1 MARTKRLDLSAGQAK
16 AVLELMYQDGAVSQE
31 TIANYRGRLHEEA
44 QGLLARLRELG
55 IETGHAVG
63 SALSNAAERVSA
75 AAKAVAHTEPEAS
88 EPARAPKPKARTTR
102 KSRRGK
108 TPAEIAE
115 TQRLQGR
122 YIGLAQRIGRET
134 VKKRFGRDAIKEHGK
149 ARVIEMM
156 EAHVAGQDAKAAP
169 AARKA
174 RRRPTSAPAKKSA
187 KRASRKRGR

>member
-31 TIANYRGRLHEEA
+31 AIAEYRGRLHEEA

-55 IETGHAVG
+55 IETGQAVG
-63 SALSNAAERVSA
+63 SALSHAAERVSGA
-75 AAKAVAHTEPEAS
+75 ARAVVHPEPEAP
-88 EPARAPKPKARTTR
+88 EPPKTPKPRARRARKGRKA
-102 KSRRGK
+102 K

-156 EAHVAGQDAKAAP
+156 EAHVAGGNTKAAP

-174 RRRPTSAPAKKSA
+174 RTRPTPAKKRTT
-187 KRASRKRGR
+187 RASRKGGR